1 LILQFVALVAHRVS
15 NISCLSNPT
24 NCFKPA
30 KITSKTHA
38 ALFLGEHVD
47 APKNINY
54 DFLKPADHYHIFSLR
69 ISLLPDHRTVGFQAP
84 CHTLG

>member
-1 LILQFVALVAHRVS
+1 VPFQSNELLQTCQN
-15 NISCLSNPT
+15 NIQ
-24 NCFKPA
+24 
-30 KITSKTHA
+30 THA